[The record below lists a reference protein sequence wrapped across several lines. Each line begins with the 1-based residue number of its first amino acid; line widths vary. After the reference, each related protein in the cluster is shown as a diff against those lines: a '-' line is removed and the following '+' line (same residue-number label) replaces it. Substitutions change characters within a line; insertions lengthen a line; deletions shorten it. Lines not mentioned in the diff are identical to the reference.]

1 MQTVHQLLLTDE
13 YAAEAQGIVIA
24 ENSTL
29 RLLYKTAWIRW
40 GSRILFACGIV
51 FCMTYGLR
59 LQRRC
64 LPGLHGRSPAEDE
77 PK

>member
-1 MQTVHQLLLTDE
+1 
-13 YAAEAQGIVIA
+13 
-24 ENSTL
+24 
-29 RLLYKTAWIRW
+29 
-40 GSRILFACGIV
+40 
-51 FCMTYGLR
+51 MTYGLR